1 MVTFALPG
9 DNDAGDAGSATPKS
23 RPGLAFSQRGFAASP
38 YGSVGKRAG
47 SSTPLG
53 GSARKSFTARSEP
66 PASSLGRS
74 FTGQRNIFRASAI
87 SDSPPTANTFSP
99 SVPQNTMK
107 RVFAPG
113 ATPEP
118 SRTARELG
126 AQSATRGVAAR
137 AKDKDLFPMR
147 ISSPPPELTGE
158 ALAQKVPKDWDP
170 KGSIYADQFL
180 AHLAPAEFDEDQR
193 RQFFCILD
201 LRRLKYAADE
211 IFVKKGWKLNV
222 MNFAKEFEKSRS
234 IILLRYGLYEFQ
246 NVKPSK
252 EILKRWRREHG
263 LPDPEEEEAEPTPTK
278 ISSKKKRKAT
288 DDGEGLSTPALKS
301 KKRDLETDTPV
312 APFAAATAPS
322 TTPAAA
328 PPAASKNKRK
338 ASVGEETQEPPAKLQ
353 RPTSGARSLFEQ
365 AANKASSTPS
375 TTPAKTNFS
384 SAKPATNNLM
394 RSVLKSEAAQAAS
407 STNGNIFGYLSDN
420 SSAKNSGVDADA
432 ESESDSEESP
442 EAEQADE
449 RSAKRPALASTVDT
463 PSDAGTRESTPG
475 RSLFERVTKDD
486 GGQPVRATTPLE
498 PAPAALK
505 DQTWK
510 PDAAPLKFAAPT
522 STPQTSSLFAGTPS
536 AGPSAV
542 SSSSSLFAPKPSSSG
557 SETPSLFSSKPTS
570 TSLFGPKPSAGGEA
584 TSLFAQKPSSAS
596 SLFGAPK
603 PDAAAEK
610 PKEPSTETVK
620 KDAESDKENVPSS
633 DQAPAETKPATPQP
647 SVGSFFAQKPATA
660 EPPKE
665 TPAAATSLFTQSS
678 ASASPS
684 LFSAAK
690 PQTASTPSVLGSTTL
705 FGKPTEAQKEPEK
718 SAASEPA
725 KASTPFPGFS
735 TPSAAG
741 NKPTSNLFGVGSSSS
756 SSLFGPN
763 AASAAPATSSGF
775 SFGVSQNGGAQANST
790 PLFAPKSPPTSFG
803 NSMVEGS
810 PMKQD
815 DKSPAKPIFQGLG
828 NTTTAAT
835 PPIFSFGTTSSGAAP
850 APTLA
855 PSTNMFGTASN
866 PPAASGNA
874 GGLNFSFTGPSS
886 INNPFSSGAS
896 ATTNSGFDFGKSTPN
911 SGPFQFGA
919 NTASPAPIFGA
930 NQGNTNGSAPSS
942 GGYIFSANNAQPQQ
956 GAGTPFGNN
965 QNLFNLQPP
974 TGGPSTGTTSGLD
987 TPFSL
992 GDGSSLATTPARGT
1006 PEPTGKAETA
1016 KEPAK
1021 EPTKAADDEEGE
1033 KHEQINLTDG
1043 AEEGEDTLHEVR
1055 AKVLKFIPAGSEGDD
1070 KPKSKSPWSTQG
1082 VGPLRV
1088 LQNKE
1093 TKLVRLLLRAEPRG
1107 HVALNRALMSEMSYK
1122 ADNKYVKITTSNE
1135 KGDGLETWMIQV
1147 KTKELAI
1154 ELADALEKHKN
1165 ENKK

>member
-53 GSARKSFTARSEP
+53 ASARKSFIARSEP

-74 FTGQRNIFRASAI
+74 FAGQRNIFRASAI

-99 SVPQNTMK
+99 SVPQSTMK

-278 ISSKKKRKAT
+278 TTSKKKRKAT

-338 ASVGEETQEPPAKLQ
+338 ASVGEETQEPPAKVQ

-365 AANKASSTPS
+365 AVNKSSTPS
-375 TTPAKTNFS
+375 TTPAKPSFS
-384 SAKPATNNLM
+384 SAKPANNNLM

-442 EAEQADE
+442 EAEQADG
-449 RSAKRPALASTVDT
+449 RSAKRPALTSTVDT

-475 RSLFERVTKDD
+475 RSLFERITKDD

-510 PDAAPLKFAAPT
+510 PDTAPLKFAAPK
-522 STPQTSSLFAGTPS
+522 STPQTTGLSAAAPSAAPTVVSSPSFKFAPKASSSSSEPSSLFANKP
-536 AGPSAV
+536 
-542 SSSSSLFAPKPSSSG
+542 SSLFASKPSTGGETSSLFPPKPSS
-557 SETPSLFSSKPTS
+557 TSSF
-570 TSLFGPKPSAGGEA
+570 FGV
-584 TSLFAQKPSSAS
+584 
-596 SLFGAPK
+596 PK
-603 PDAAAEK
+603 PDATAEK
-610 PKEPSTETVK
+610 PKEASTETAK

-633 DQAPAETKPATPQP
+633 DQAPFGTKPATPQP
-647 SVGSFFAQKPATA
+647 SIGSFFAPKPAAA
-660 EPPKE
+660 EPSKE
-665 TPAAATSLFTQSS
+665 TPTVATSLFGPSSTSTTSNIFGAPKAQS
-678 ASASPS
+678 
-684 LFSAAK
+684 
-690 PQTASTPSVLGSTTL
+690 ASTPSVLGSTTL
-705 FGKPTEAQKEPEK
+705 FGPKPTDTNKEPEK
-718 SAASEPA
+718 PAASEPL
-725 KASTPFPGFS
+725 KAATPFSGFS
-735 TPSAAG
+735 TPSTVG
-741 NKPTSNLFGVGSSSS
+741 NKPASNLFGVGSSGSS
-756 SSLFGPN
+756 GLFGPS
-763 AASAAPATSSGF
+763 ASAAPATSSSF
-775 SFGVSQNGGAQANST
+775 AFGVTQNGGAQANST

-803 NSMVEGS
+803 SSMVEGS

-815 DKSPAKPIFQGLG
+815 DKSPAKPIFQGLS
-828 NTTTAAT
+828 NTAT
-835 PPIFSFGTTSSGAAP
+835 PATAPIFSFGAPSSGAAP
-850 APTLA
+850 ASTPA
-855 PSTNMFGTASN
+855 PSSNIFGPASN
-866 PPAASGNA
+866 PPAGNGNT
-874 GGLNFSFTGPSS
+874 GGISFNFGAPSAA

-896 ATTNSGFDFGKSTPN
+896 ATTPSD
-911 SGPFQFGA
+911 FQFGKPTASPGTFQFAA
-919 NTASPAPIFGA
+919 NTAPPAPIFGI

-942 GGYIFSANNAQPQQ
+942 GGTSGVFNFSANNAQPQQ

-965 QNLFNLQPP
+965 PNIFNLQPP
-974 TGGPSTGTTSGLD
+974 TGGPSTGTN

-1021 EPTKAADDEEGE
+1021 EPTKTADDEEGE

-1055 AKVLKFIPAGSEGDD
+1055 AKVLKFIPAGSEADD

-1107 HVALNRALMSEMSYK
+1107 HVALNRALMPEMSYK

-1154 ELADALEKHKN
+1154 ELAEALEKHKK

>member
-9 DNDAGDAGSATPKS
+9 DNDAGDAGSSTPKS

-53 GSARKSFTARSEP
+53 GSIRKSFIARSEP

-74 FTGQRNIFRASAI
+74 FAGQRNIFRASAI

-99 SVPQNTMK
+99 SVPQSTMK

-263 LPDPEEEEAEPTPTK
+263 LPDPEEEAESTPTK
-278 ISSKKKRKAT
+278 TTSKKKRKAT

-301 KKRDLETDTPV
+301 KKRDLDTDTPV

-338 ASVGEETQEPPAKLQ
+338 ASLGEEAQAPPAKVQ
-353 RPTSGARSLFEQ
+353 RPTSGARTLFEQ

-375 TTPAKTNFS
+375 TTPAKPSFS

-449 RSAKRPALASTVDT
+449 RSAKRPALTSTVDT

-475 RSLFERVTKDD
+475 RSLFDRITRDE

-510 PDAAPLKFAAPT
+510 PDA
-522 STPQTSSLFAGTPS
+522 TP
-536 AGPSAV
+536 
-542 SSSSSLFAPKPSSSG
+542 SSSLR
-557 SETPSLFSSKPTS
+557 
-570 TSLFGPKPSAGGEA
+570 
-584 TSLFAQKPSSAS
+584 QH
-596 SLFGAPK
+596 
-603 PDAAAEK
+603 
-610 PKEPSTETVK
+610 
-620 KDAESDKENVPSS
+620 
-633 DQAPAETKPATPQP
+633 
-647 SVGSFFAQKPATA
+647 
-660 EPPKE
+660 PP
-665 TPAAATSLFTQSS
+665 P
-678 ASASPS
+678 
-684 LFSAAK
+684 
-690 PQTASTPSVLGSTTL
+690 
-705 FGKPTEAQKEPEK
+705 
-718 SAASEPA
+718 
-725 KASTPFPGFS
+725 
-735 TPSAAG
+735 
-741 NKPTSNLFGVGSSSS
+741 
-756 SSLFGPN
+756 
-763 AASAAPATSSGF
+763 
-775 SFGVSQNGGAQANST
+775 
-790 PLFAPKSPPTSFG
+790 
-803 NSMVEGS
+803 
-810 PMKQD
+810 
-815 DKSPAKPIFQGLG
+815 
-828 NTTTAAT
+828 
-835 PPIFSFGTTSSGAAP
+835 
-850 APTLA
+850 
-855 PSTNMFGTASN
+855 
-866 PPAASGNA
+866 
-874 GGLNFSFTGPSS
+874 
-886 INNPFSSGAS
+886 
-896 ATTNSGFDFGKSTPN
+896 
-911 SGPFQFGA
+911 
-919 NTASPAPIFGA
+919 
-930 NQGNTNGSAPSS
+930 
-942 GGYIFSANNAQPQQ
+942 
-956 GAGTPFGNN
+956 
-965 QNLFNLQPP
+965 
-974 TGGPSTGTTSGLD
+974 
-987 TPFSL
+987 
-992 GDGSSLATTPARGT
+992 R
-1006 PEPTGKAETA
+1006 
-1016 KEPAK
+1016 
-1021 EPTKAADDEEGE
+1021 
-1033 KHEQINLTDG
+1033 
-1043 AEEGEDTLHEVR
+1043 R
-1055 AKVLKFIPAGSEGDD
+1055 KVLLLLLHL
-1070 KPKSKSPWSTQG
+1070 
-1082 VGPLRV
+1082 PLH
-1088 LQNKE
+1088 LSS
-1093 TKLVRLLLRAEPRG
+1093 VRLLLILPPLKQRPQAAKLLHSLP
-1107 HVALNRALMSEMSYK
+1107 LNRRPRLLLSHLQLFKRLVSSPPSRHPLPAFSALPSRMLLQKSPKKLSQKRQRRMRSRTK
-1122 ADNKYVKITTSNE
+1122 RTFQARTRHP
-1135 KGDGLETWMIQV
+1135 LEQNQ
-1147 KTKELAI
+1147 LP
-1154 ELADALEKHKN
+1154 LSQALVFHLV
-1165 ENKK
+1165 

>member
-53 GSARKSFTARSEP
+53 GSIRKSFIARSEP

-74 FTGQRNIFRASAI
+74 FAGQRNIFRASAI

-99 SVPQNTMK
+99 SVPQSTMK

-278 ISSKKKRKAT
+278 TTSKKKRKAT

-338 ASVGEETQEPPAKLQ
+338 ASLGEETQAPPAKVQ
-353 RPTSGARSLFEQ
+353 KPTSGARSMFEQ

-375 TTPAKTNFS
+375 TTPAKPSFS

-449 RSAKRPALASTVDT
+449 RSAKRPALTSTVDT

-475 RSLFERVTKDD
+475 RSLFDRITTDE

-522 STPQTSSLFAGTPS
+522 STPQTESLSAAPPS
-536 AGPSAV
+536 AAPSVIGSTSFNFTTSKAT
-542 SSSSSLFAPKPSSSG
+542 SSSSEASPLFA
-557 SETPSLFSSKPTS
+557 T
-570 TSLFGPKPSAGGEA
+570 
-584 TSLFAQKPSSAS
+584 KPSSAFASKPSTAVQAPGLFANKPSSTS

-610 PKEPSTETVK
+610 PKEAFTETAK
-620 KDAESDKENVPSS
+620 KDAESDKENVPNS
-633 DQAPAETKPATPQP
+633 DQAPAGTKPATPQP
-647 SVGSFFAQKPATA
+647 SLGFQFGPKPAAA
-660 EPPKE
+660 EPSKE
-665 TPAAATSLFTQSS
+665 TPAAAPSLFGPSS
-678 ASASPS
+678 ASTTSN
-684 LFSAAK
+684 LFGAPKA
-690 PQTASTPSVLGSTTL
+690 QTASTSAVLGSTTL
-705 FGKPTEAQKEPEK
+705 FGKPTETNKEPEK
-718 SAASEPA
+718 PAASEPPKPA
-725 KASTPFPGFS
+725 TPFSGFS
-735 TPSAAG
+735 TPSTVG
-741 NKPTSNLFGVGSSSS
+741 NKPASNPFGAGSSSS
-756 SSLFGPN
+756 PGLFKNN
-763 AASAAPATSSGF
+763 ASTAPATSSGF
-775 SFGVSQNGGAQANST
+775 PFGAPQNGGAQANST
-790 PLFAPKSPPTSFG
+790 PLFAPKSPPTSFN

-815 DKSPAKPIFQGLG
+815 DKSPAKPIFSSLG
-828 NTTTAAT
+828 NTTTPAAA
-835 PPIFSFGTTSSGAAP
+835 PIFSWNAPSSGTAP
-850 APTLA
+850 ASTPA
-855 PSTNMFGTASN
+855 PSSNMFGPASN
-866 PPAASGNA
+866 PPAGSGNT
-874 GGLNFSFTGPSS
+874 GGMNFNFAASS
-886 INNPFSSGAS
+886 GTINNPFSSGAAVT
-896 ATTNSGFDFGKSTPN
+896 ATSSFEFGKPA
-911 SGPFQFGA
+911 SGSGSGSSPFQFNA
-919 NTASPAPIFGA
+919 NNASPAPIFGI

-942 GGYIFSANNAQPQQ
+942 GGTFTFSGNNAQPQQ

-965 QNLFNLQPP
+965 QNIFNLQPP
-974 TGGPSTGTTSGLD
+974 TGGPSTGTN

-1021 EPTKAADDEEGE
+1021 EPTKAANDEEGE

-1107 HVALNRALMSEMSYK
+1107 HVALNRALMPEMSYK

-1154 ELADALEKHKN
+1154 ELAEALEKHKK